1 MTKLSSYFFSFLFVS
16 ACSNS
21 NADKKAVVYNSDTVS
36 MLKNDTV
43 PIAKKIANNSLK
55 LDNIDKENPNNLTVD
70 EDYIQKATVSK
81 SDSSIWLTANMKLDH
96 RIFGYDK
103 PDTTSRKMI
112 LISIFTNDVEGNPFK
127 CPFGSYYQTSDMT
140 DMEIKYVCKDGKF
153 IKANVFKNSV
163 LQGTVYIDK
172 KWIEFEE

>member
-1 MTKLSSYFFSFLFVS
+1 MSKFIFCLFLLFSCIS
-16 ACSNS
+16 CDNS
-21 NADKKAVVYNSDTVS
+21 KTDKTSVQISSDTLNLS
-36 MLKNDTV
+36 KADTV
-43 PIAKKIANNSLK
+43 PSTKEVVNSSDK
-55 LDNIDKENPNNLTVD
+55 LDSVNKANSNTITVD
-70 EDYIQKATVSK
+70 EDNIQKASVSK

-96 RIFGYDK
+96 RIFGYEK
-103 PDTTSRKMI
+103 PDTSSRKMI

-140 DMEIKYVCKDGKF
+140 DMEIKYVSTEGKF
-153 IKANVFKNSV
+153 IKVNVFRNAV